1 VLVGALL
8 IAALTTAGCATVVP
22 TIPPSGPAPLASESA
37 AAQLLAAAVTT
48 LSTTSYQ
55 VRVTQSHGRLVGS
68 GTVLPALK
76 SFDVR
81 RATQVEGDALVE
93 SARMIRGTLW
103 LNVDY
108 AELNAQL
115 RVTSQQ
121 WITATPS
128 LLKAG
133 SDSPFDIAGT
143 DPFDIAGLLAGVTSV
158 GKQDARHLVGTINYL
173 RCHGVSAPD
182 VDELSE
188 AGDAAGSTPFLATL
202 DANGRLVALDI
213 DADGYNPD
221 LTRMV
226 ALSGYGTVPAP
237 VRPAATAIV
246 AATPAV
252 YQLFNE
258 G

>member
-1 VLVGALL
+1 
-8 IAALTTAGCATVVP
+8 
-22 TIPPSGPAPLASESA
+22 
-37 AAQLLAAAVTT
+37 
-48 LSTTSYQ
+48 
-55 VRVTQSHGRLVGS
+55 
-68 GTVLPALK
+68 
-76 SFDVR
+76 
-81 RATQVEGDALVE
+81 
-93 SARMIRGTLW
+93 MIRGALW

-115 RVTSQQ
+115 HVTSKQ
-121 WITATPS
+121 WITAAPS
-128 LLKAG
+128 LLQG
-133 SDSPFDIAGT
+133 GTDSPFDLAGT

-158 GKQDARHLVGTINYL
+158 GEHDARHLVGTINYM

-182 VDELSE
+182 ADELSE

-213 DADGYNPD
+213 AADGYNPD

-246 AATPAV
+246 TATPAV